1 MNLKEKI
8 SYLKGFYDGKENKDL
23 KTQEE
28 INKKIFEILDNMAT
42 EIEKLS
48 NAQMAL
54 ANDFDDMALDLEN
67 LEDYVYDDDY
77 DYDDYPEDDFY
88 EDDKLVLCP
97 KCGTCLEIEEEDNL
111 DELVCPNCNH
121 RFTLEEG
128 LDAFDKDEEE
138 NE

>member
-1 MNLKEKI
+1 MTIKEKI
-8 SYLKGFYDGKENKDL
+8 SYLKGYYDGKDNKDL

-28 INKKIFEILDNMAT
+28 INKKIFDILDEMAQ

-48 NAQMAL
+48 KGQVAL
-54 ANDFDDMALDLEN
+54 ANDLDDVSEDLAD
-67 LEDYVYDDDY
+67 LEDYVYDDY
-77 DYDDYPEDDFY
+77 YDDYQDEDFY

-121 RFTLEEG
+121 KFTLEEG

-138 NE
+138 